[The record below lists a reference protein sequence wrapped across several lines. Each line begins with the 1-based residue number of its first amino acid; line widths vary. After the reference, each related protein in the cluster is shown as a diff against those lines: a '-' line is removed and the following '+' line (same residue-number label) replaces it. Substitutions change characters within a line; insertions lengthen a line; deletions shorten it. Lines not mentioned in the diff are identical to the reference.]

1 MKSRRYK
8 SYRNVKNIPQYTRL
22 NTHTNMQNKNSML
35 LKIINKAKIID
46 IETTIAL
53 ILIIILI
60 LIVILYPMLYTRKHK
75 QIFKENNDELKYIN
89 CPDPLGGTID
99 ISSNSTS
106 INSTHNSSEYI
117 PSNYTEYG
125 TRLLNNTQQ
134 VINGANTLINDINK
148 FTHNMNIS

>member
-8 SYRNVKNIPQYTRL
+8 SYRNVKNISQDTRL
-22 NTHTNMQNKNSML
+22 NTLINMQNKRLNAI
-35 LKIINKAKIID
+35 KIINKAKIID

-60 LIVILYPMLYTRKHK
+60 LIVILYPTIYIRKHK
-75 QIFKENNDELKYIN
+75 QMFKENKDDLKYIN
-89 CPDPLGGTID
+89 CPDPLNGTID
-99 ISSNSTS
+99 ISNNSTP
-106 INSTHNSSEYI
+106 INSTHNTNEYTH
-117 PSNYTEYG
+117 NYTEYG

-148 FTHNMNIS
+148 FTRSNIITS

>member
-8 SYRNVKNIPQYTRL
+8 SYRNVKNISQDTRL
-22 NTHTNMQNKNSML
+22 NTLINMQNKRLNAI
-35 LKIINKAKIID
+35 KIINKAKIID

-60 LIVILYPMLYTRKHK
+60 LIVILYPIIYIRKHK
-75 QIFKENNDELKYIN
+75 QMFKENKDELKYIN
-89 CPDPLGGTID
+89 CSDPLGGTID
-99 ISSNSTS
+99 ISNNSTS
-106 INSTHNSSEYI
+106 VNFTHNSNEHI

-148 FTHNMNIS
+148 ITHNI

>member
-8 SYRNVKNIPQYTRL
+8 SYKNVKNISQDTRL
-22 NTHTNMQNKNSML
+22 NTHTNMQNKRLNVI
-35 LKIINKAKIID
+35 KIINKAKIID

-60 LIVILYPMLYTRKHK
+60 LIVILYPIIYIRKHK
-75 QIFKENNDELKYIN
+75 QMFKENKDELKYIN

-99 ISSNSTS
+99 ISNNSTS
-106 INSTHNSSEYI
+106 VNFTHNSNEHI

-148 FTHNMNIS
+148 ITHNI

>member
-8 SYRNVKNIPQYTRL
+8 SYRNVKNISQDTRL
-22 NTHTNMQNKNSML
+22 NTHTNMQNKRLNAI
-35 LKIINKAKIID
+35 KIINKAKIID

-60 LIVILYPMLYTRKHK
+60 LIVILYPTIYIRKHK

-89 CPDPLGGTID
+89 CPDPLGGTIN
-99 ISSNSTS
+99 IPNNTS
-106 INSTHNSSEYI
+106 INSTHNSNEYI

-148 FTHNMNIS
+148 ITRSI

>member
-8 SYRNVKNIPQYTRL
+8 SYRNVKNISQDTRL
-22 NTHTNMQNKNSML
+22 NTHNNMQNRKHNAI
-35 LKIINKAKIID
+35 KIINKAKIID

-53 ILIIILI
+53 TLIIILI
-60 LIVILYPMLYTRKHK
+60 LIVILYPTIYIRKHK

-99 ISSNSTS
+99 ISNNNTS
-106 INSTHNSSEYI
+106 INSTHNLNEYI

-148 FTHNMNIS
+148 FTCSI

>member
-8 SYRNVKNIPQYTRL
+8 SYRNVKNISQDTRL
-22 NTHTNMQNKNSML
+22 NTHTNMQNKRLNAI
-35 LKIINKAKIID
+35 KIINKAKIID
-46 IETTIAL
+46 IETTIAM

-60 LIVILYPMLYTRKHK
+60 LIVILYPTIYLRKYK
-75 QIFKENNDELKYIN
+75 QMFKENNDELKYVH
-89 CPDPLGGTID
+89 CPDPLGGIID
-99 ISSNSTS
+99 MSSNSTP
-106 INSTHNSSEYI
+106 INSTHNSNEYI

>member
-8 SYRNVKNIPQYTRL
+8 SCRNVKNISQHTSL
-22 NTHTNMQNKNSML
+22 NTHTNIQNKRLNAI
-35 LKIINKAKIID
+35 KIINKAKIID

-60 LIVILYPMLYTRKHK
+60 LIVILYPTLYLRKHK
-75 QIFKENNDELKYIN
+75 QMFKENNDDLKYIH

-99 ISSNSTS
+99 VSSNNTY
-106 INSTHNSSEYI
+106 INSTHNSNEYI

-148 FTHNMNIS
+148 FTHNINIS

>member
-8 SYRNVKNIPQYTRL
+8 SYRNIKNISQDTRL
-22 NTHTNMQNKNSML
+22 NTHVSIQNKRLNAI
-35 LKIINKAKIID
+35 KIINKAKIID

-60 LIVILYPMLYTRKHK
+60 LIVILYPTIYIRKHK
-75 QIFKENNDELKYIN
+75 QIFKENKDELKYIN
-89 CPDPLGGTID
+89 CPDPLSGTID
-99 ISSNSTS
+99 IPNNTS
-106 INSTHNSSEYI
+106 INSTHNSNEYI

-148 FTHNMNIS
+148 FTCSI

>member
-8 SYRNVKNIPQYTRL
+8 SYRNVKNISQDTRL
-22 NTHTNMQNKNSML
+22 NTLINMQNKRLNAI
-35 LKIINKAKIID
+35 KIINKAKIID
-46 IETTIAL
+46 IETIIAL

-60 LIVILYPMLYTRKHK
+60 LIVILYPTIYIRKHK
-75 QIFKENNDELKYIN
+75 QMFKENNDELKHII

-99 ISSNSTS
+99 ISNNSTS
-106 INSTHNSSEYI
+106 VNSTHNSNEHI

-148 FTHNMNIS
+148 ITHNI